1 MSKFYIETNISEE
14 ELREMDY
21 DKMLQLLNKKNQ
33 NFFFLSN
40 KTNDPN
46 KNKLETKSKLEKRP
60 YLHFDFGNSIEDK
73 RKALRQKI
81 KNKGI
86 NINVTKFAI
95 PKKIDLAQQLLTKN
109 LKGKEK
115 SLLRSNGFAEFQNSH
130 FFQTSSMNN
139 LLTEYYSNA
148 DMRQKGEENNLGR
161 SFFKNILSIN
171 KKNRIKSSAKRVKTE
186 TKDQTSFDFTLS
198 DIKFSVSGE
207 KGRKNSENYNFYAH
221 LKNRKKDHERIF
233 SARNYSKRENEGIIV
248 FENYIRNECPAKI
261 SSGHYNNDFPQKN
274 PFLNLPQ
281 PQKDFSKKNRIKS
294 AINH

>member
-1 MSKFYIETNISEE
+1 MHIETNISEE
-14 ELREMDY
+14 DLREMDY

-40 KTNDPN
+40 KPN
-46 KNKLETKSKLEKRP
+46 EPSKGKPENNAKLEKRP

-115 SLLRSNGFAEFQNSH
+115 SLLKSNGFSEFQNSH

-139 LLTEYYSNA
+139 ILTEYYSNA
-148 DMRQKGEENNLGR
+148 DMKHKGDENKIGK

-171 KKNRIKSSAKRVKTE
+171 KKSRVKSSARRVKTE

-198 DIKFSVSGE
+198 DIKFSVSRDN
-207 KGRKNSENYNFYAH
+207 GRKNSENYNFYAH
-221 LKNRKKDHERIF
+221 LKNKKKDHERIF
-233 SARNYSKRENEGIIV
+233 SAKNYSKKENEGNSALD
-248 FENYIRNECPAKI
+248 NYIKNEYDVKLSSRNYNDI
-261 SSGHYNNDFPQKN
+261 SQKN

-294 AINH
+294 AVNH